1 MEEKTTVYLP
11 LVMNDWKVMEESMA
25 YTLGI
30 DVSRWQDNNSTAQ
43 QMDFTKSVAM
53 GAKFVFIKSSQ
64 ALWTDEDILYNWKS
78 SKKAGLLRGAYHF
91 LDWVANP
98 KTQAQYAWSLIQNDP
113 GELPPVVDFE
123 YWQPPPANAFDILW
137 NYVVEMER
145 LSGKKPIIYTGA
157 FFWNQHGTDADVWK
171 NYPLWIASYTDQ
183 SYMEDNVK
191 RLTPWD
197 TFTFW
202 QWSDKGDGLAF
213 GAESLG
219 LDMNWFNGTY
229 KELLDF
235 AGISQPIE
243 PPPVIDPPVDPTD
256 PPEDSAKIKFEVISD
271 ELNIRTDPKVSS
283 TTYTGRKLKKGDIVV
298 FDKSYAPYENWIFDK
313 NINGWVAEK
322 HAGKQYLKRIEE

>member
-1 MEEKTTVYLP
+1 METEITTVFLP
-11 LVMNDWKVMEESMA
+11 LIMNDWKTMEESMA

-30 DVSRWQDNNSTAQ
+30 DVSKWQDNNSTAQ

-78 SKKAGLLRGAYHF
+78 SKQAGLLRGAYHF
-91 LDWVANP
+91 LDWIADP
-98 KTQAQYAWSLIQNDP
+98 KKQAQYAWSIIQNDP
-113 GELPPVVDFE
+113 GELPPVIDFE
-123 YWQPPPANAFDILW
+123 YWNPPPPKAYDILW

-157 FFWNQHGTDADVWK
+157 FFWAEHGTDADVWK
-171 NYPLWIASYTDQ
+171 NYPLWIASYTNQ

-219 LDMNWFNGTY
+219 LDMNYY
-229 KELLDF
+229 KGSFEQLCAQF
-235 AGISQPIE
+235 KVPTV
-243 PPPVIDPPVDPTD
+243 PKPPVEPPPVDPTD
-256 PPEDSAKIKFEVISD
+256 PIDDGKTIKFEVVSD
-271 ELNIRTDPKVSS
+271 ELNIRTQPRVSAN
-283 TTYTGRKLKKGDIVV
+283 TFTGKKLLKGNIVE
-298 FDKSYAPYENWIFDK
+298 FDNSFAPYENWIFDK
-313 NINGWVAEK
+313 NIGWVAEK
-322 HAGKQYLKRIEE
+322 HAGKQYLKRIE